1 MSVSELCDVIESY
14 TWRIK
19 CILKERGALVAKAAW
34 SEDDEVYADYLDDL
48 YEEYNGYV
56 LEAQAML

>member
-1 MSVSELCDVIESY
+1 MNRSELCDVIETY

-19 CILKERGALVAKAAW
+19 RVLKERALLVAKAAW
-34 SEDDEVYADYLDDL
+34 SEDDEVYADYLDGL
-48 YEEYNGYV
+48 YEEYNYYI